1 MLLSDVTCA
10 TCLTTDAADDS
21 ALLPHQAWLLK
32 AVALELK
39 LTSANKQRSH
49 AQRLMTLLLD
59 DNPAVN
65 QRAPDGV
72 YEPDYST
79 FDNEF
84 SLYTS
89 QTGGAGGGGG
99 AQGLLANQSRRKI
112 LALLDSIDFAQV
124 SRATSRRSTNEVTA
138 LVSHTANVLKC
149 SHVQLRDVW

>member
-1 MLLSDVTCA
+1 M
-10 TCLTTDAADDS
+10 TTDAADDS

-72 YEPDYST
+72 YEPDYSAY
-79 FDNEF
+79 DNDF

-89 QTGGAGGGGG
+89 QTGAAAGGGG
-99 AQGLLANQSRRKI
+99 AQGLMANQSRRKI

-124 SRATSRRSTNEVTA
+124 SHSTSRRSVTRLVTGRSLA
-138 LVSHTANVLKC
+138 LGQVG
-149 SHVQLRDVW
+149 Q